1 LIYWYTLTPL
11 DVLLFR
17 DAKPFTPGER
27 AWAGGTFPPTGHA
40 ISGAIRSI
48 VGDRPPK
55 IVGPFFCHEQSTL
68 YFPRPLGFAGKD
80 PLLPLQWVTD
90 HPLKDGLLWN
100 RFQPMPLVK
109 SAQAASNDSIDRDE
123 HEYRQYLPHKIVTK
137 YLSEGKI
144 DDSDWLLAN
153 KGEDKPWMVEVR
165 SHNSIDVGTRQVK
178 PTESYF
184 TEAAIRLLDG
194 WSIAIGLDIEL
205 TSPQVLRLGGE
216 GHRAILE
223 RCLDLDCQWK
233 EIQEISQKNFREQLS
248 QEDVQ
253 QQKALAQ
260 PLQRRIAYLVTPG
273 IFEMRRNGRSMC
285 QAWPWEWKLAHAPKS
300 PAQSAE
306 QEFNLVSV
314 ATDKP
319 VTINGRMR
327 SKADI
332 SIPSPQMFAAPP
344 GSMYYLDRPQPLFT
358 PAIASR
364 DVRRL
369 GYSELL
375 WLKFSN

>member
-1 LIYWYTLTPL
+1 MIYWYTLTPL

-27 AWAGGTFPPTGHA
+27 AWAGGNFPPTGHA

-55 IVGPFFCHEQSTL
+55 IVGPFFCYEQSTL

-80 PLLPLQWVTD
+80 PLLPLEWVSD
-90 HPLKDGLLWN
+90 HPLKGDRLLWDK
-100 RFQPMPLVK
+100 FQPMPLVK
-109 SAQAASNDSIDRDE
+109 SLIAASDGANDRDE
-123 HEYRQYLPHKIVTK
+123 PKYRQYLPHETVAK
-137 YLSEGKI
+137 YLSHGKI
-144 DDSDWLLAN
+144 HDFDWRLDK
-153 KGEDKPWMVEVR
+153 KGEDKPWTVEVR
-165 SHNSIDVGTRQVK
+165 SHNSLEVGTRKVK

-184 TEAAIRLLDG
+184 TEAAIRLLPN
-194 WSIAIGLDIEL
+194 WSIAIGLDVEL

-216 GHRAILE
+216 GHRVILE
-223 RCLDLDCQWK
+223 RCPDLDSKWE
-233 EIQEISQKNFREQLS
+233 EIQHISQKNFQ
-248 QEDVQ
+248 Q
-253 QQKALAQ
+253 QQKDQQKA
-260 PLQRRIAYLVTPG
+260 IAYLVTPG
-273 IFEMRRNGRSMC
+273 IFEMPRKGRSIC

-300 PAQSAE
+300 PESPSDRE
-306 QEFNLVSV
+306 YNLVSV
-314 ATDKP
+314 VTDKP

-327 SKADI
+327 SKADK
-332 SIPSPQMFAAPP
+332 SIPSPQLFAAPP
-344 GSMYYLDRPQPLFT
+344 GSMYYLDRPQVLFT
-358 PAIASR
+358 PTIASR